1 MAETV
6 RFNIDHHQLRV
17 VVSFM
22 DLYLADPPSGEVH
35 NLLHSIVGQQALG
48 LKRKLLLQRLEYRLT
63 MPVHFALAFRRM
75 VLAALEGS
83 MKARTSQPC
92 ARSSPQLTPLPTAT
106 PTSTHKPKAHDSR
119 RP

>member
-22 DLYLADPPSGEVH
+22 DLYLADRPSGEVH

-75 VLAALEGS
+75 VLAALEVLSEGS
-83 MKARTSQPC
+83 DLTAMRTLIAAVDPVTN
-92 ARSSPQLTPLPTAT
+92 RY
-106 PTSTHKPKAHDSR
+106 THVHA
-119 RP
+119 

>member
-1 MAETV
+1 MAEQV
-6 RFNIDHHQLRV
+6 RFTIDHHQLRV

-22 DLYLADPPSGEVH
+22 DLYLADPPYGEVH

-75 VLAALEGS
+75 ALAALEVLHEGS
-83 MKARTSQPC
+83 DLTAMRTLIAAVDPVTN
-92 ARSSPQLTPLPTAT
+92 RY
-106 PTSTHKPKAHDSR
+106 THVHA
-119 RP
+119 